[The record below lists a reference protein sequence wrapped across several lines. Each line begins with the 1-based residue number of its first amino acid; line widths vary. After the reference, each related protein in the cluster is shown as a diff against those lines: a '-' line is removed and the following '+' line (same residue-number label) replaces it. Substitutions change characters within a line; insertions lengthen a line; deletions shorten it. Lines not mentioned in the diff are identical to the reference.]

1 MTGLAW
7 TLKRNIK
14 NGYVRL
20 SELRPHSRMIA
31 ERMLANGELFVDGK
45 GYLRLNSI
53 D

>member
-1 MTGLAW
+1 MTGLLYK
-7 TLKRNIK
+7 LKQDIR

-20 SELRPHSRMIA
+20 SDLRPHSREIA
-31 ERMLANGELFVDGK
+31 QRMLKNGELYQDSK

>member
-20 SELRPHSRMIA
+20 SDLRPHSREIA
-31 ERMLANGELFVDGK
+31 QRMLKSGELYTCPK
-45 GYLRLNSI
+45 GFLKLNEA
-53 D
+53 